1 MPLTP
6 FIAFQN
12 ESDVFEIGGLT
23 IENRLDH
30 VSVYGS
36 LKITQDQ
43 EGLRRALLL
52 KSIID
57 SAITEMQRKG
67 KYLPEKI
74 ESELAEEVKNPFL

>member
-1 MPLTP
+1 MPSIP

-12 ESDVFEIGGLT
+12 ESDVFEIGELT
-23 IENRLDH
+23 VENRLDH
-30 VSVYGS
+30 ISVYGS
-36 LKITQDQ
+36 LEITQDQ

-67 KYLPEKI
+67 EYLPEKI
-74 ESELAEEVKNPFL
+74 ETELEEVENPFL